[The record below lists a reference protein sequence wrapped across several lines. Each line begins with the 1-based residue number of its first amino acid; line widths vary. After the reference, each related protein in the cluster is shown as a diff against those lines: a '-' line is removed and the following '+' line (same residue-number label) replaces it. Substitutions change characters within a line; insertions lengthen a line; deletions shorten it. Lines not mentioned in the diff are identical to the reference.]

1 MSLKCCSCG
10 KVIETLPIQCGYSI
24 TVNNET
30 NQWECYMENCGTI
43 LIDEFLCESCCTNKN
58 IMKINKTIER
68 LSVENE
74 EFNEELGMFKR
85 QVIQTNLHNSDFKYW
100 VEFGGGEFKSG
111 KGEIDGATI
120 IVSSPQKTMNQILSG
135 NSNLFKEFFSGN
147 LKVEGDLQYTVVYFD
162 LLKLALEINKELG
175 GKSK

>member
-10 KVIETLPIQCGYSI
+10 KLIETLPMQCGYSI

-43 LIDEFLCESCCTNKN
+43 LIDEFLCESCCTN
-58 IMKINKTIER
+58 IGILKINKTIER

-74 EFNEELGMFKR
+74 EFKEELGQFKS
-85 QVIQTNLHNSDFKYW
+85 QVVQINLHNSDFTYW
-100 VEFGGGEFKSG
+100 VEFGGEKFKSG
-111 KGEIDGATI
+111 KGEIESAAITVNSD
-120 IVSSPQKTMNQILSG
+120 QKIMHQILSG
-135 NSNLFKEFFSGN
+135 NSNLYKEFFSGN
-147 LKVEGDLQYTVVYFD
+147 LKIEGDLQYAVVYFD